1 MQTRLTLTN
10 THLPTAS
17 TALASAAPIRRIFSP
32 SALAL
37 STVFVLNTEVS
48 WFSHSETGA
57 AVQRIKV
64 CRNTVSLAQN
74 IPSKEIQR
82 NNVTAS

>member
-1 MQTRLTLTN
+1 MPMTN

-48 WFSHSETGA
+48 WFSHSESG